1 LRTQTVVGAT
11 ILRTNKAFTKNVLR
25 EIMPN
30 AKCQM
35 PNAKCQMPNAKCQ
48 MPNAKCQK
56 PNAKCQMP
64 NAKCQMPNAKCQ
76 MPNASLIQAPFPSA
90 RDYMAYAKTV
100 KLSKNK
106 KKQKKW
112 VYLGTVFTRWLLT
125 ILGG

>member
-1 LRTQTVVGAT
+1 LKIRNFGPGPSGEEVCRVHLRTQTVVGAT

-25 EIMPN
+25 EI
-30 AKCQM
+30 
-35 PNAKCQMPNAKCQ
+35 
-48 MPNAKCQK
+48 
-56 PNAKCQMP
+56 
-64 NAKCQMPNAKCQ
+64 